1 MFTKKNLE
9 LPRICLISG
18 GVGREIKWCTVR
30 MELNFVICV
39 GTAPKRSPE
48 FDKKCF
54 GEQLVNAGN

>member
-39 GTAPKRSPE
+39 RTAPKRSPAE
-48 FDKKCF
+48 WP
-54 GEQLVNAGN
+54 QMRQS

>member
-9 LPRICLISG
+9 LPQICLIS
-18 GVGREIKWCTVR
+18 VR

-39 GTAPKRSPE
+39 RTAPKRSPE